1 VSLID
6 LDGFLKGLN
15 RYIGRCKLAQVG
27 MILLKT
33 CPYDVDRIGFAKLNL
48 FWVEIRDLCFVDHR
62 DLNLI
67 DLMIEVVI
75 H

>member
-1 VSLID
+1 
-6 LDGFLKGLN
+6 
-15 RYIGRCKLAQVG
+15 
-27 MILLKT
+27 MTLLKT

-67 DLMIEVVI
+67 GLMIEVVI